1 MLMLCLIFRA
11 FITSW
16 KAAAANCGPLSEII
30 LSGSPNRLKTSL
42 INRFAVC
49 NAVTVLLQGIRITP
63 CESPW
68 STTTKIESKLLDS
81 GRSVMKSIVI
91 C

>member
-11 FITSW
+11 FIISW

-30 LSGSPNRLKTSL
+30 LSGSPNHLKTSL
-42 INRFAVC
+42 INRFTVC
-49 NAVTVLLQGIRITP
+49 NAVIVLLQGIRITP
-63 CESPW
+63 FESPW
-68 STTTKIESKLLDS
+68 STMTKIESNPSDNS
-81 GRSVMKSIVI
+81 RSIIKSIVI